1 MRFGYAEVLTV
12 ILVNLLPH
20 REEARKRREQQFNA
34 SMFLA
39 ALAGLA
45 LCILVWLYYQAQIAF
60 QNERNQHLQNATVKL
75 DEKIKNIATLKS
87 EIAALQVRQQ
97 AVEDLQA
104 DRNLPIHLLE
114 ELVKQMPDGTYIT
127 SIKQQG
133 ADVTIDG
140 VAQSQERV
148 SQLLTNMGSRSEW
161 FAKPDLIQIQA
172 KNESISA
179 KESRRVYAFSMKLTL
194 VKPSDMQKAADEANA
209 LAAAGGGG
217 AASAPVANAAA
228 PSTPQP

>member
-1 MRFGYAEVLTV
+1 M

-20 REEARKRREQQFNA
+20 REEARKRREQQFKA
-34 SMFLA
+34 SMLLA
-39 ALAGLA
+39 AVAGLA
-45 LCILVWLYYQAQIAF
+45 VCIVIWLYYQAQIAF
-60 QNERNQHLQNATVKL
+60 QNERNNQLQSETAKL
-75 DEKIKNIATLKS
+75 DEKIKNIATLRG

-104 DRNLPIHLLE
+104 DRNLPVHLLE

-194 VKPSDMQKAADEANA
+194 VKPSDVQKAAAEAAQAAGSGGASNS
-209 LAAAGGGG
+209 AAASS
-217 AASAPVANAAA
+217 SA
-228 PSTPQP
+228 TP

>member
-1 MRFGYAEVLTV
+1 M

-20 REEARKRREQQFNA
+20 REEARKRREQQFKT
-34 SMFLA
+34 SMLLA
-39 ALAGLA
+39 LIIGLA
-45 LCILVWLYYQAQIAF
+45 VCVLIWLYYQAKIK
-60 QNERNQHLQNATVKL
+60 LQNSRNEYIQQEIGKL
-75 DEKIKNIATLKS
+75 DEKIKNIATLRG

-104 DRNLPIHLLE
+104 DRNLPVHLLE

-194 VKPSDMQKAADEANA
+194 VKPSDLQKAAEEAKKT
-209 LAAAGGGG
+209 
-217 AASAPVANAAA
+217 ASNT
-228 PSTPQP
+228 TPNKPTPTP